1 MKKIT
6 PIFILLLSAC
16 GLHSWQG
23 KTEVTESSK
32 YPNATEISYFKP
44 DSSLYSAQT
53 KTEIATANRIAIETN
68 SPTENGVKIGEWL
81 RAQGAKG
88 MIEFSRRHVCQACSQ
103 TNVYLIK

>member
-6 PIFILLLSAC
+6 PIVILLLSAC

-53 KTEIATANRIAIETN
+53 KSEIVTARRITIETN
-68 SPTENGVKIGEWL
+68 SPTENAVMIEKWL
-81 RAQGAKG
+81 RQQGATG
-88 MIEFSRRHVCQACSQ
+88 MIEFTSRHVCQACSQ
-103 TNVYLIK
+103 TNVYLVK

>member
-1 MKKIT
+1 MRKIT

-23 KTEVTESSK
+23 KTEIKASNK

-44 DSSLYSAQT
+44 DSNLYSAQT
-53 KTEIATANRIAIETN
+53 KTEIVTARRITIETN
-68 SPTENGVKIGEWL
+68 SPTENGVIIGSWL

-88 MIEFSRRHVCQACSQ
+88 IIEFSRRHICQACSQ